1 MPDLAFKVRKPF
13 AICTF
18 GTAGWRLGMS
28 YALDV
33 RAPAELESGNAAAA
47 PDEAATVVPSTTV
60 PSITVPSTT
69 VPWSE
74 SAATVPDSAPIADSG
89 VFDEDKE
96 LLDRL
101 AAGDEVAFRLL
112 VERHID
118 RAYAIALRIIGNAA
132 DAEDVV
138 QDTMLKVWTHRGQ
151 WQHGRAKFSTWLYRV
166 ISNRCID
173 LRRKPRTENVDAVP
187 EVADK
192 QPDASSVIERNEVTD
207 LLEAAMLRLPEQ
219 QRIAVIL
226 SYHESL
232 SNGDIAEVMDTT
244 VSAVE
249 SLLKRGRQQLRELLR
264 RHERDIRG
272 AFTDS

>member
-1 MPDLAFKVRKPF
+1 M
-13 AICTF
+13 CSF
-18 GTAGWRLGMS
+18 GIAGWRMGMS

-33 RAPAELESGNAAAA
+33 RAPAELESDKAAA
-47 PDEAATVVPSTTV
+47 PAAEV
-60 PSITVPSTT
+60 T
-69 VPWSE
+69 VPWRE
-74 SAATVPDSAPIADSG
+74 SAATVPDSAPNEVI
-89 VFDEDKE
+89 FDEDKD

-101 AAGDEVAFRLL
+101 ASGDEAAFRAL
-112 VERHID
+112 VVRHID
-118 RAYAIALRIIGNAA
+118 RAYAIALRIVGNAA

-166 ISNRCID
+166 VSNRCID
-173 LRRKPRTENVDAVP
+173 FRRKPRTENVEAVP

-207 LLEAAMLRLPEQ
+207 LLEAAMQKLPEQ

-226 SYHESL
+226 SYHENM
-232 SNGDIAEVMDTT
+232 SNGEIAEVMETT

-272 AFTDS
+272 AFTDC